1 MKRRTRL
8 YNVIFPI
15 WMLYLFPQMWL
26 IALPGNLAIDCGV
39 LLIALAVLKH
49 QDKKGV
55 LKKLWWKFWLF
66 GFLADFVGIAVLLPA
81 AFLPEW
87 LSGSAAQ
94 WWSDNLTP
102 ILYNAFKTP
111 AAFLWTLAGVAVAG
125 LCIYLFDKRAMK
137 SCDLLSDRERHIVA
151 LTMAIVT
158 APWTFFI
165 PMY

>member
-1 MKRRTRL
+1 MKKQIKL
-8 YNVIFPI
+8 YNIILPI
-15 WMLYLFPQMWL
+15 WLLFLFPQVWL
-26 IALPGNLAIDCGV
+26 VVIPGNLLIDCVV
-39 LLIALAVLKH
+39 LLAALTVLKH
-49 QDKKGV
+49 RDKRGV
-55 LKKLWWKFWLF
+55 LKDLWWKFWLF
-66 GFLADFVGIAVLLPA
+66 GFLADFVGVAVLLPA

-87 LSGSAAQ
+87 LSGSVAE

-125 LCIYLFDKRAMK
+125 LCIYLFDKRAMR
-137 SCDLLSDRERHIVA
+137 SCGLLTEREKRIVA
-151 LTMAIVT
+151 LTMAVIT